1 MLTIKKEEA
10 EPEPEM
16 QGKKTENSFILRDA
30 NSKSRTVLRT
40 AVILTGNSH
49 SEGQGHRRHHKG

>member
-10 EPEPEM
+10 KPEPEI
-16 QGKKTENSFILRDA
+16 QGKTENSFILRDA